1 MTQRA
6 MKTAEARA
14 LKDGRWNMDSSLMK
28 NEDNMKIATSIVA
41 QLAVHPK
48 VAEVAANLKWGP
60 VQKRKY
66 LVEVVRSRFNNLKR
80 KAEDEIKPV
89 AVQALKRLRNN
100 ASSRKSYVSKLIQI
114 ENVSSID
121 TNFDVKGSSQ
131 EKSGLLKEC

>member
-1 MTQRA
+1 M
-6 MKTAEARA
+6 E
-14 LKDGRWNMDSSLMK
+14 
-28 NEDNMKIATSIVA
+28 I
-41 QLAVHPK
+41 
-48 VAEVAANLKWGP
+48 
-60 VQKRKY
+60 
-66 LVEVVRSRFNNLKR
+66 VRSRFNNLKR

-89 AVQALKRLRNN
+89 AVQALIRLRNN